1 MQKLLALDEVR
12 PADLWREVPAAE
24 DEFWC
29 DARERQR
36 RLLKVLLE
44 GALEEELTQ
53 VLGAGR
59 FRRVDDRQ
67 GYRNGFY
74 ARDLT
79 TQIGI
84 VTGIRVPRARPYGPS
99 GTVTV
104 ERPVFRRYQRR
115 QATVE
120 KTIRDVFLAGVSTRR
135 VGETLEALLGERVSA
150 QTVSRVAR
158 SLDAEI
164 VGFHQAPIIDD
175 VQYLFLDGVYLK
187 VKSSLGARRRLVL
200 CAYTVNVRGKRQLLD
215 FRSAPSESAAHWEA
229 FLRQLAERGLRGLQ
243 LKLVVTDGCAGLHA
257 ALDVV
262 YPYVARQ
269 HCWVHKLR
277 NVANVLRKSQQ
288 EECLKGARAIYQA
301 TTRRQAVRAYWLWA
315 RRWRHEAPKAVA
327 CLERD
332 LETLLSFLA
341 CPVAH
346 HRKVRT
352 TNAIERCFR
361 EVRRRTRPM
370 SCFNNDASCERIIYA
385 VFSHLNHNWE
395 GNPLPQFTHHS

>member
-1 MQKLLALDEVR
+1 MQRLIALDEVT
-12 PADLWREVPAAE
+12 PADLWREVPASE
-24 DEFWC
+24 DEFWW

-44 GALEEELTQ
+44 GALEEELTSL
-53 VLGAGR
+53 LGASR
-59 FRRVDDRQ
+59 FRRTDNRQ

-84 VTGIRVPRARPYGPS
+84 VTGIRVPRAR
-99 GTVTV
+99 TLTV
-104 ERPVFRRYQRR
+104 ERSVFSRYQRR
-115 QATVE
+115 QGMVE
-120 KTIRDVFLAGVSTRR
+120 KMIRDVFLAGISTRR

-158 SLDAEI
+158 GLDDEI
-164 VGFHQAPIIDD
+164 AKFHRAPIADD

-187 VKSSLGARRRLVL
+187 VKSSRGPRRRLAL
-200 CAYTVNVRGKRQLLD
+200 CAYAVNVRGERRLLD
-215 FRSAPSESAAHWEA
+215 FRLAPSESAAHWEA
-229 FLRQLAERGLRGLQ
+229 FLRQLAERGLKGIW
-243 LKLVVTDGCAGLHA
+243 LKLVVTDGCTGLHA

-262 YPYVARQ
+262 YPYAARQ
-269 HCWVHKLR
+269 HCWAHKLR
-277 NVANVLRKSQQ
+277 NVANNLKRSQQ
-288 EECLKGARAIYQA
+288 EECLKGARAIYQS
-301 TTRRQAVRAYWLWA
+301 TTRRQAVRAFWLWA
-315 RRWRHEAPKAVA
+315 RRWRTEAPKAVA

-332 LETLLSFLA
+332 LESLLAFLS
-341 CPVAH
+341 CPAAH

-370 SCFNNDASCERIIYA
+370 SCFNNDGSCERIIYA
-385 VFSHLNHNWE
+385 VFSHLNRSWE
-395 GNPLPQFTHHS
+395 GNPLPQFTHDS

>member
-1 MQKLLALDEVR
+1 MQRLIALDEVT
-12 PADLWREVPAAE
+12 PADLWREVAESE

-59 FRRVDDRQ
+59 FRRTDNRQ

-84 VTGIRVPRARPYGPS
+84 VTGIRVPRAR
-99 GTVTV
+99 TVTI
-104 ERPVFRRYQRR
+104 ERSVFRRYQRR
-115 QATVE
+115 QAMVE
-120 KTIRDVFLAGVSTRR
+120 KMIRDVFLAGISTRR

-158 SLDAEI
+158 SLDGEI
-164 VGFHQAPIIDD
+164 AGFHEAPLADD

-200 CAYTVNVRGKRQLLD
+200 CAYAVNVLGERRLLD

-229 FLRQLAERGLRGLQ
+229 FLRQLSARGLKGLQ
-243 LKLVVTDGCAGLHA
+243 LKLVVTDGCTGLHA

-277 NVANVLRKSQQ
+277 NVANLLRKSQQ
-288 EECLKGARAIYQA
+288 EDCLKGARAIYQA
-301 TTRRQAVRAYWLWA
+301 TTRRQAVRAYWVWA
-315 RRWRHEAPKAVA
+315 RRWRNEAPKTVA

-341 CPVAH
+341 CPPAH
-346 HRKVRT
+346 HRKIRT

-385 VFSHLNHNWE
+385 VFSHLNRNWE
-395 GNPLPQFTHHS
+395 GKPLPQFTHD

>member
-1 MQKLLALDEVR
+1 MQRLIALDEVT
-12 PADLWREVPAAE
+12 PADLWREVPESE

-59 FRRVDDRQ
+59 FRRTDNRQ

-84 VTGIRVPRARPYGPS
+84 VTGIRVPRAR
-99 GTVTV
+99 TVTI
-104 ERPVFRRYQRR
+104 ERSVFRRYQRR
-115 QATVE
+115 QAMVE
-120 KTIRDVFLAGVSTRR
+120 KMIRDVFLAGISTRR

-158 SLDAEI
+158 SLDGEI
-164 VGFHQAPIIDD
+164 ARFHQAPLADD

-200 CAYTVNVRGKRQLLD
+200 CAYAVNVLGERRLLD

-229 FLRQLAERGLRGLQ
+229 FLRQLSARGLKGLH
-243 LKLVVTDGCAGLHA
+243 LKLVVTDGCTGLHA

-277 NVANVLRKSQQ
+277 NVANLLRKSQQ
-288 EECLKGARAIYQA
+288 EDCLKGARAIYQA
-301 TTRRQAVRAYWLWA
+301 TTRRQAVRAYWVWA
-315 RRWRHEAPKAVA
+315 RRWRNEAPKAVA

-341 CPVAH
+341 CPPAH
-346 HRKVRT
+346 HRKIRT

-385 VFSHLNHNWE
+385 VFSHLNRNWE
-395 GNPLPQFTHHS
+395 GKPLPQFTHD